1 MVTVGMDDISVAV
14 FLPSWDDS
22 FFKKHTWRVFDMI
35 VKSYK
40 KSLLTKLSEWF
51 LKENLKVENIDVILK
66 NLLISI
72 ILFWKANSAV
82 KTFYFLLILI
92 WETISNF
99 FVYCFNKM
107 RWKNV

>member
-66 NLLISI
+66 NLLILYYFVLKSEFCRENVL
-72 ILFWKANSAV
+72 LFAYSYLGN
-82 KTFYFLLILI
+82 
-92 WETISNF
+92 NF
-99 FVYCFNKM
+99 DFFCIMF
-107 RWKNV
+107 